1 MSVRGHGTGLQ
12 QVAVGSLWQA
22 CGFVQTRLWRST
34 HQRRDTLLVQAAGV
48 INSLTASLQVRLP
61 FELQLVDLAS
71 LVVGQSQQLRH
82 LEAVVRAHLLD
93 Q

>member
-34 HQRRDTLLVQAAGV
+34 HQRRDTLLVQAAAV

-61 FELQLVDLAS
+61 FELQLIELAS
-71 LVVGQSQQLRH
+71 IVVGQSQQLRH